1 MSCQNKISGC
11 CTPLPPPCDCCKP
24 PCPPPYPPSPHPH
37 PCDCCKPP
45 CPPPKPP
52 CPPPKPPCPPPKP
65 SENDEMIDAC
75 PPNPHP
81 HPPCPPKPC
90 ECCKPRPPHC
100 RCRLHPCICIPQC
113 STPGYPSS
121 YYGYTSLNLRRYEN
135 QIAYSNVCY
144 PSPFISP
151 FI

>member
-11 CTPLPPPCDCCKP
+11 CTPLPPPC
-24 PCPPPYPPSPHPH
+24 PPPHPPSPHPH

-45 CPPPKPP
+45 CPPPKPD
-52 CPPPKPPCPPPKP
+52 
-65 SENDEMIDAC
+65 ENEEMIDAC
-75 PPNPHP
+75 PPHP

-113 STPGYPSS
+113 STPGYPPS